1 MKINKYLFI
10 IMLIVILCI
19 LYYCFFH
26 KTIENLESEEEST
39 EESTEI
45 TERQSALQK
54 IIDEFSGTIRQQ
66 IKDMIF
72 SKTSESKKEIDDA
85 LQKNEELRNVVDSEN
100 TSDVEL
106 RQRIRNLINTIEKD
120 IQSVE
125 ATADFN
131 VKRGISVEIEEQDK
145 IRSIVNKYIT

>member
-10 IMLIVILCI
+10 IILIVILCI
-19 LYYCFFH
+19 LYFCFFH

-54 IIDEFSGTIRQQ
+54 IIDEFSGTVRQQ
-66 IKDMIF
+66 MKDMIF
-72 SKTSESKKEIDDA
+72 SKTNESKKEIDDA
-85 LQKNEELRNVVDSEN
+85 LQKNEELRNVVDNEN

-106 RQRIRNLINTIEKD
+106 RQKIRNLINSLEKD

-131 VKRGISVEIEEQDK
+131 VKRGISIEIDEEDK

>member
-10 IMLIVILCI
+10 IILIVILCI

-26 KTIENLESEEEST
+26 KTIENLESE

-72 SKTSESKKEIDDA
+72 SKTNESKKEIDDA
-85 LQKNEELRNVVDSEN
+85 LQKNEELRNVVDNEN

-106 RQRIRNLINTIEKD
+106 RQKIRNLINSIEKD

-131 VKRGISVEIEEQDK
+131 VKRGISIEIDEEDK

>member
-10 IMLIVILCI
+10 IILIVILCV
-19 LYYCFFH
+19 LYYCFLN
-26 KTIENLESEEEST
+26 KTVENLESEEEST
-39 EESTEI
+39 EI
-45 TERQSALQK
+45 TQKQLNLQK
-54 IIDEFSGTIRQQ
+54 IIDEFSGSLRQQ
-66 IKDMIF
+66 MKDMIF
-72 SKTSESKKEIDDA
+72 SKTSESKKEIDDV

-100 TSDVEL
+100 MSDDVL
-106 RQRIRNLINTIEKD
+106 RQKIRNLINTIEKD

-131 VKRGISVEIEEQDK
+131 VKRGISIEINEQDK

>member
-10 IMLIVILCI
+10 IILIVILSI

-39 EESTEI
+39 EI
-45 TERQSALQK
+45 TEKQSALQK
-54 IIDEFSGTIRQQ
+54 IIDEFSGTVRQQ
-66 IKDMIF
+66 MKDMIF
-72 SKTSESKKEIDDA
+72 SKTNESKKEIDDA

-106 RQRIRNLINTIEKD
+106 RQKIRNLINTIEKD

-131 VKRGISVEIEEQDK
+131 VKRGISIEIDEEDK

>member
-1 MKINKYLFI
+1 
-10 IMLIVILCI
+10 
-19 LYYCFFH
+19 
-26 KTIENLESEEEST
+26 LESEEEST
-39 EESTEI
+39 EISQK
-45 TERQSALQK
+45 QSALQK
-54 IIDEFSGTIRQQ
+54 IIDEFSGTVRQQ

-106 RQRIRNLINTIEKD
+106 RQKIRNLINTIEKD

-131 VKRGISVEIEEQDK
+131 VKRGISVEIDEQDK
-145 IRSIVNKYIT
+145 IRSIVNKYIS

>member
-10 IMLIVILCI
+10 IILIVILCI
-19 LYYCFFH
+19 LYFCFFH

-39 EESTEI
+39 EI
-45 TERQSALQK
+45 TEKQSALQK
-54 IIDEFSGTIRQQ
+54 IIDEFSGTVRQQ
-66 IKDMIF
+66 MKDMIF
-72 SKTSESKKEIDDA
+72 SKTNESKKEIDDA

-100 TSDVEL
+100 TSDVEF

-120 IQSVE
+120 IQSAE

-131 VKRGISVEIEEQDK
+131 VKRGISIEIDEEDK

>member
-10 IMLIVILCI
+10 IILIVILCI
-19 LYYCFFH
+19 LYFCFFH

-39 EESTEI
+39 EI
-45 TERQSALQK
+45 TEKQSALQK
-54 IIDEFSGTIRQQ
+54 IIDEFSGTVRQQ
-66 IKDMIF
+66 MKDMIF
-72 SKTSESKKEIDDA
+72 SKTNESKKEIDDA

>member
-10 IMLIVILCI
+10 IILIVILCI
-19 LYYCFFH
+19 LYYCFYN

-39 EESTEI
+39 EISQE
-45 TERQSALQK
+45 QSALQK

-72 SKTSESKKEIDDA
+72 SKTNESKKEINDA

-106 RQRIRNLINTIEKD
+106 RQKIRNLINTIEKD

>member
-10 IMLIVILCI
+10 IILIVILCI
-19 LYYCFFH
+19 LYYCFYN
-26 KTIENLESEEEST
+26 KTIENLESE

-54 IIDEFSGTIRQQ
+54 IIDEFSGTVRQQ

-72 SKTSESKKEIDDA
+72 SKTNESKKEIDDA
-85 LQKNEELRNVVDSEN
+85 LQKNEELRNVVDNEN

-106 RQRIRNLINTIEKD
+106 RQKIRNLINSIEKD

-131 VKRGISVEIEEQDK
+131 VKRGISIEIDEEDK

>member
-10 IMLIVILCI
+10 IILIVILCI
-19 LYYCFFH
+19 LYFCFFH

-39 EESTEI
+39 EI
-45 TERQSALQK
+45 TEKQSALQK
-54 IIDEFSGTIRQQ
+54 IIDEFSGTVRQQ

-100 TSDVEL
+100 TSDVEF

-120 IQSVE
+120 IQSAE

-131 VKRGISVEIEEQDK
+131 VKRGISIEIDEEDK

>member
-26 KTIENLESEEEST
+26 KTIENLESE

>member
-1 MKINKYLFI
+1 MEYF
-10 IMLIVILCI
+10 
-19 LYYCFFH
+19 CFFH

-54 IIDEFSGTIRQQ
+54 LIDEFSGTVRQQ
-66 IKDMIF
+66 MKDMIF
-72 SKTSESKKEIDDA
+72 SKTNESKKEIDDA
-85 LQKNEELRNVVDSEN
+85 LQKNEELRNVVDNEN
-100 TSDVEL
+100 TSDENL
-106 RQRIRNLINTIEKD
+106 RQKIRNLINSLEKD

-131 VKRGISVEIEEQDK
+131 VKRGISIEIDEEDK

>member
-10 IMLIVILCI
+10 IILIVILCI
-19 LYYCFFH
+19 LYYCFYN
-26 KTIENLESEEEST
+26 KTIENLESE

-54 IIDEFSGTIRQQ
+54 IIDEFSGTVRQQ

-100 TSDVEL
+100 TSDVEF

-120 IQSVE
+120 IQSAE

-131 VKRGISVEIEEQDK
+131 VKRGISIEIDEEDK

>member
-10 IMLIVILCI
+10 IILIVILCI
-19 LYYCFFH
+19 LYFCFFH

-39 EESTEI
+39 EESREI

-54 IIDEFSGTIRQQ
+54 IIDEFSGTVRQQ

-72 SKTSESKKEIDDA
+72 SKTNESKKEIDDA
-85 LQKNEELRNVVDSEN
+85 LQKNEELRNVVDNEN

-106 RQRIRNLINTIEKD
+106 RQKIRNLINTIEKD

-131 VKRGISVEIEEQDK
+131 VKRGISIEIDEEDK

>member
-10 IMLIVILCI
+10 IILIVILCI
-19 LYYCFFH
+19 LYFCFFH
-26 KTIENLESEEEST
+26 KIIENLESE

-54 IIDEFSGTIRQQ
+54 IIDEFSGTVRQQ
-66 IKDMIF
+66 MKDMIF
-72 SKTSESKKEIDDA
+72 SKTNESKKEIDDA

-100 TSDVEL
+100 TSDVEF

-120 IQSVE
+120 IQSAE

>member
-10 IMLIVILCI
+10 IILIVILCI

-39 EESTEI
+39 EISQK
-45 TERQSALQK
+45 QSALQK

-106 RQRIRNLINTIEKD
+106 RQKIRNLINTIEKD

-145 IRSIVNKYIT
+145 IRSIVNKYIS

>member
-10 IMLIVILCI
+10 IILIVILCI
-19 LYYCFFH
+19 LYYCFYN
-26 KTIENLESEEEST
+26 KTIENLESE

-54 IIDEFSGTIRQQ
+54 LIDEFSGTVRQQ
-66 IKDMIF
+66 MKDMIF
-72 SKTSESKKEIDDA
+72 SKTNESKKEIDDA

-100 TSDVEL
+100 TSDENL
-106 RQRIRNLINTIEKD
+106 RQKIRNLIDTIEKD

-131 VKRGISVEIEEQDK
+131 VKRGISIEIDEEDK

>member
-10 IMLIVILCI
+10 IILIVILCI
-19 LYYCFFH
+19 LYYCFYN
-26 KTIENLESEEEST
+26 KTIENLESE

-54 IIDEFSGTIRQQ
+54 LIDEFSGTVRQQ
-66 IKDMIF
+66 MKDMIF
-72 SKTSESKKEIDDA
+72 SKTNESKKEINDA

-100 TSDVEL
+100 TSDENL
-106 RQRIRNLINTIEKD
+106 RQKIRNLIDTIEKD

-131 VKRGISVEIEEQDK
+131 VKRGISIEIDEEDK